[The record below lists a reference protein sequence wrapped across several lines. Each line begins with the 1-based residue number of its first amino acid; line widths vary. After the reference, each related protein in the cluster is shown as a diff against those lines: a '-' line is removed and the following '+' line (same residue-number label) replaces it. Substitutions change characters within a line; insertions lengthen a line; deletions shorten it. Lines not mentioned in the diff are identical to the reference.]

1 MGGLLQHEKMD
12 QITTLFAEEV
22 FNFEKQ
28 VIYFPV
34 RHHSPACSYHL
45 QRTIAAY
52 KPEIILLEGPENSDH
67 LIDILTAEKTKP
79 PVSIYYGYATE
90 EHTYVCY
97 YPFLD
102 YSPEYVALKE
112 AAQHGIPAKFIDLSY
127 GSRLESLKQGHDLKK
142 ENKKLSYH
150 DETLLTG
157 SSFIRRLC
165 EKMKYR
171 TFDELWEA
179 IFEIE
184 GIKKE
189 TPDFVRDVFA
199 YCYLSRMTYEDDVLE
214 EEGNFVREAQMKR
227 HIEMAKQEYT
237 RILVV
242 TGGFHTYGLI
252 EERNMTY
259 KVRKA
264 AGEKVYPMVY
274 TFAEADQLNGY
285 ASGMPFVNYYDKIW
299 QALCRQSPF
308 PYTKSNINL
317 LAELLHMIRKKGES
331 VSVAD
336 AIEANDLIGGLASL
350 RSKREGGAYELLDAV
365 TSAFTK
371 GERSIATSGP
381 LEALRNIM
389 TGNRIGEVA
398 PNELDVPIVRDFKSM
413 CKKYRLH
420 IHTTGKKQKMLDV
433 YAKALHRDN
442 SRFFHCLQF
451 LGVEF
456 CEKESGPDWANY
468 KHINLVREGW
478 TYSYSSSV
486 EARLIENSVH
496 GGSIR
501 EAAIHKLEGII
512 KQVPNH
518 NSCEAAKWLLQAILM
533 GLEEIGGRLF
543 VMVEDYVKQDSSFL
557 SLCQTF
563 HTLTLLYEQ
572 KRLFAFAES
581 ERIEKLISE
590 TYYHAVSKIYALA
603 QPNPEEIEGI
613 IENLKRLYMVMM
625 KETLVLAEEIFHD
638 QLGELL
644 HAKTLPP
651 QLEGAVAAILF
662 NLNLLEREEIVQRAR
677 AYMFGTTEKMML
689 TARYLQGVFMIARDV
704 FLYDEQ
710 LLADLD
716 YVINGLSYED
726 FLQIAPE
733 LKLAF
738 TYFSP
743 MEIITISE
751 NVANLY
757 QTNIV
762 EINGPAL
769 DERMLIK
776 AKNLDRT
783 IRKEFARWNLV

>member
-12 QITTLFAEEV
+12 QITALFAEEV

-28 VIYFPV
+28 VVYFPV
-34 RHHSPACSYHL
+34 RHHSPACSHHL
-45 QRTIAAY
+45 QKTIAAY
-52 KPEIILLEGPENSDH
+52 KPEMILLEGPENSNH

-79 PVSIYYGYATE
+79 PVSIYYGYTTE

-127 GSRLESLKQGHDLKK
+127 GSRLESLEQGHDLKK

-157 SSFIRRLC
+157 SSFIQRLC
-165 EKMKYR
+165 EKMKCR

-179 IFEIE
+179 VFEIE

-199 YCYLSRMTYEDDVLE
+199 YCYLSRMAYEDAVLE
-214 EEGNFVREAQMKR
+214 EEGNFIREAQMKQ
-227 HIEMAKQEYT
+227 HVETAKKKYA

-252 EERNMTY
+252 EERRVTY

-264 AGEKVYPMVY
+264 TGEKVYPMVY
-274 TFAEADQLNGY
+274 TFPEADQLNGY
-285 ASGMPFVNYYDKIW
+285 ASGMPFVNYYDMIW
-299 QALCRQSPF
+299 RALCQQNPL
-308 PYTKSNINL
+308 PYTKSNVNL
-317 LAELLHMIRKKGES
+317 LAELLRTIRKKGES

-336 AIEANDLIGGLASL
+336 AIEANDLIHGLASL

-381 LEALRNIM
+381 LEMLRDIL

-398 PNELDVPIVRDFKSM
+398 PNELDVPIVRNFKDM

-420 IHTTGKKQKMLDV
+420 IHTTGKKQKVLDV

-442 SRFFHCLQF
+442 SRFFYCLQF
-451 LGVEF
+451 LEVDF
-456 CEKESGPDWANY
+456 CQKESGPDWANY
-468 KHINLVREGW
+468 KHINLVRESW
-478 TYSYSSSV
+478 KYSYSSFV

-512 KQVPNH
+512 KQLPNH
-518 NSCEAAKWLLQAILM
+518 NSYEAAKWLLEAILM
-533 GLEEIGGRLF
+533 GLEELSGRLF
-543 VMVEDYVKQDSSFL
+543 HMVGEYVKQDSSFS

-563 HTLTLLYEQ
+563 HTLSLLYEQ

-581 ERIEKLISE
+581 ERVEKLISE
-590 TYYHAVSKIYALA
+590 TYYHAVSKIYELA
-603 QPNPEEIEGI
+603 QPNSDEIEGI
-613 IENLKRLYMVMM
+613 IENLKRLYMITT
-625 KETLVLAEEIFHD
+625 KEGLVLAEEIFHD
-638 QLGELL
+638 QLVELL
-644 HAKTLPP
+644 HVKMLPP
-651 QLEGAVAAILF
+651 QLEGAIAAILF

-689 TARYLQGVFMIARDV
+689 TARYLQGVFMIARDI
-704 FLYDEQ
+704 FLYDRQ
-710 LLADLD
+710 LLGDLD
-716 YVINGLSYED
+716 HVIGSLSYED

-757 QTNIV
+757 QTSME
-762 EINGPAL
+762 EISCSAL
-769 DERMLIK
+769 DEEILIK
-776 AKNLDRT
+776 ARNLDET